1 MILRCSL
8 TFVCLVA
15 GLRDVISQH
24 GCCGPQQWTGV
35 AIQKRGRYDHNL
47 DVASLADLNTRIGYD
62 YVNRK
67 ISLQQKIYN
76 ITVDTQESV
85 HVIYDFKQRTVYS
98 ITNGNYCIANT
109 ISGEMWPNCIP
120 DSATHLGTFN
130 ISGPTVNIYRMVTP
144 GGATVRFSV
153 SYGECNPSTESVLTS
168 GPVYDLTV
176 SVYENVTKGI
186 SDPSVFKVPTFCH
199 HKETKTK
206 HISSTIT
213 ELLQN
218 TFISRRR

>member
-35 AIQKRGRYDHNL
+35 AIQKRGRYDHDL

-85 HVIYDFKQRTVYS
+85 HVIYDFKQVS
-98 ITNGNYCIANT
+98 ILPIIPLDSFHKYTECFSNLYLKSQYGCICVKKQKGGYQCPLT
-109 ISGEMWPNCIP
+109 QFSFTMYPPPPMPTCT
-120 DSATHLGTFN
+120 ATETELQYLDHLG
-130 ISGPTVNIYRMVTP
+130 
-144 GGATVRFSV
+144 
-153 SYGECNPSTESVLTS
+153 
-168 GPVYDLTV
+168 
-176 SVYENVTKGI
+176 
-186 SDPSVFKVPTFCH
+186 
-199 HKETKTK
+199 
-206 HISSTIT
+206 
-213 ELLQN
+213 
-218 TFISRRR
+218 